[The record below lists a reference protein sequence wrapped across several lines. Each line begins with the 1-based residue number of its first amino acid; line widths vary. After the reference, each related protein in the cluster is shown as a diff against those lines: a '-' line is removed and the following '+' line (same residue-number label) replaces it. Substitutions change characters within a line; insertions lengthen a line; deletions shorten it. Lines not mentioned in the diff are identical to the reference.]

1 MYTPSGDLLSDLSRV
16 LPMYAL
22 PHHALSRIVHRITR
36 SKNPAVKDYLI
47 QKLIRHHRIKLDD
60 VIEPDTSK
68 YESFNAF
75 FTRGLKPDARPLTQ
89 EADGIAS
96 PVDGTVSQAGRIS
109 SSRVFQAKGHDF
121 SVVELLGGLPSAAA
135 PFYDGI
141 FTTLY
146 LAPRD
151 YHRIHMPFGGT
162 LKRMTHIPGR
172 LFPVHPA
179 SVRRV
184 PRLFARNERVACIF
198 DTDAGPMA
206 VVLVGALFVGSIETV
221 WAGEVTPPM
230 GSKVTH
236 TTYSGD
242 EALYL
247 KKGDELGRF
256 NMGSTVIVMF
266 GRDRAAWV
274 DALVDQT
281 RLQMGELIGRARRP

>member
-121 SVVELLGGLPSAAA
+121 SVVELLGG
-135 PFYDGI
+135 
-141 FTTLY
+141 
-146 LAPRD
+146 
-151 YHRIHMPFGGT
+151 
-162 LKRMTHIPGR
+162 
-172 LFPVHPA
+172 
-179 SVRRV
+179 
-184 PRLFARNERVACIF
+184 
-198 DTDAGPMA
+198 
-206 VVLVGALFVGSIETV
+206 
-221 WAGEVTPPM
+221 
-230 GSKVTH
+230 
-236 TTYSGD
+236 
-242 EALYL
+242 
-247 KKGDELGRF
+247 
-256 NMGSTVIVMF
+256 
-266 GRDRAAWV
+266 
-274 DALVDQT
+274 
-281 RLQMGELIGRARRP
+281 